1 MRTAVLDIG
10 GTFIKS
16 ALYADNVLYQF
27 KETPTPLTSGGK
39 GIMACAAEILKAYE
53 GFDAIGISTA
63 GQVDPDRGVI
73 LYANENIPGYTGTP
87 VRELLEYIFHVPV
100 VVDND
105 VNMAAVGEGALGAGK
120 EEKDFLC
127 LTYGTGIGG
136 AIIQNKEVYRGSGFS
151 AAEFGSIVTHGRSC
165 LERGGY
171 PAGIYEKYAS
181 ASALVQMAE
190 QINPE
195 LSDGKLIFAKLQE
208 PEVKAIVDIWIGE
221 ILLGLSSLI
230 HIFNPSC
237 IILGGGVMEQ
247 TYLIREI
254 RRRLSDYIMPSFS
267 NVRIKQAELGNRAGL
282 LGAAVTAGRRAAE

>member
-16 ALYADNVLYQF
+16 ALYADNMLYQF
-27 KETPTPLTSGGK
+27 KETPTPLSSGGK
-39 GIMACAAEILKAYE
+39 GIVACAAEIVKTY
-53 GFDAIGISTA
+53 GSFDAIGISTA
-63 GQVDPDRGVI
+63 GQVDPDRGMI

-120 EEKDFLC
+120 EEQDFLC

-136 AIIQNKEVYRGSGFS
+136 AIIQNKEVYRGSSFS
-151 AAEFGSIVTHGRSC
+151 AAEFGSIVTHGQSSQDQ
-165 LERGGY
+165 GGY
-171 PAGIYEKYAS
+171 PEGIYEKYAS
-181 ASALVQMAE
+181 ATALVHMAE
-190 QINPE
+190 QINPK
-195 LSDGKLIFAKLQE
+195 LLDGKAIFANLKE